1 MTKFQFS
8 RILITSALCLAAVEV
23 SSCSCQQGCPL
34 LEEALY
40 VNDTSDWYAA
50 EKDMTNF
57 YHVTAIPAVRESYL
71 NDFRQ
76 SLDASTRA
84 FGREREQIIREMDA
98 AATLISSMSQ
108 AEKEALAMAYLQ
120 EYIESIDK
128 HHISDSA
135 QLKDN
140 NRNKNISNWDGMYTR
155 TVERLPQEHQI
166 ILNTKGG
173 AELMEGYG
181 GYMIARHVAFNPK
194 MDAST
199 RRKALFVIDLWNEC
213 SDGENGYRSRW
224 IRRKH

>member
-1 MTKFQFS
+1 MPLVP
-8 RILITSALCLAAVEV
+8 RILATTALCLAALGV
-23 SSCSCQQGCPL
+23 SSCQQGVFL

-40 VNDTSDWYAA
+40 VNNTSEWYAA
-50 EKDMTNF
+50 ENDMTNF
-57 YHVTAIPAVRESYL
+57 YDVTAIPAVRESYL

-76 SLDASTRA
+76 SADATTRA

-98 AATLISSMSQ
+98 AAALISSMSRT
-108 AEKEALAMAYLQ
+108 EKEAFAITYLK
-120 EYIESIDK
+120 EYIASLDK
-128 HHISDSA
+128 HLISDSA

-155 TVERLPQEHQI
+155 TVERLPQEQQS

-173 AELMEGYG
+173 ARLMEGYG
-181 GYMIARHVAFNPK
+181 GYMLARYVAFNPK
-194 MDAST
+194 INASM
-199 RRKALFVIDLWNEC
+199 RRKALFVVDLWNEC

>member
-8 RILITSALCLAAVEV
+8 RILAICSLCLAAVGLN
-23 SSCSCQQGCPL
+23 SCQQGVSL
-34 LEEALY
+34 LEESLH
-40 VNDTSDWYAA
+40 VTDTTAWY
-50 EKDMTNF
+50 EVENDMTNF
-57 YHVTAIPAVRESYL
+57 YDVSAIPAVRESYL

-76 SLDASTRA
+76 SSDASTRA

-120 EYIESIDK
+120 EYIEALDK
-128 HHISDSA
+128 HHISGSA
-135 QLKDN
+135 QLDDN
-140 NRNKNISNWDGMYTR
+140 NRYTNISNWDGMYTR
-155 TVERLPQEHQI
+155 TVERLPQEKQV

-173 AELMEGYG
+173 ARLMEGYG
-181 GYMIARHVAFNPK
+181 GYMIARYVAFNPK

-199 RRKALFVIDLWNEC
+199 RHKALFVIDLWNEC

>member
-1 MTKFQFS
+1 MPPFPK
-8 RILITSALCLAAVEV
+8 ILATCALCLAAVGV

-57 YHVTAIPAVRESYL
+57 YHVTALPSVRESYL

-76 SLDASTRA
+76 SSDASSQE
-84 FGREREQIIREMDA
+84 FGRKLESIIREMDGA
-98 AATLISSMSQ
+98 ASFISNMRQ
-108 AEKEALAMAYLQ
+108 VAKEARALAYFE
-120 EYIESIDK
+120 EYVASLDK
-128 HHISDSA
+128 HHITNSG
-135 QLKDN
+135 QLHAN
-140 NRNKNISNWDGMYTR
+140 NGYTKISNWDGMNTR
-155 TVERLPQEHQI
+155 TVERLPQEQQI

-173 AELMEGYG
+173 AQLMEGYG
-181 GYMIARHVAFNPK
+181 GYMIARYVAFNPK

-199 RRKALFVIDLWNEC
+199 RHKALFVIDLSDEC
-213 SDGENGYRSRW
+213 SDGENGYHSRW

>member
-1 MTKFQFS
+1 MDAMNPIHK
-8 RILITSALCLAAVEV
+8 ILATTALCLAAMGL
-23 SSCSCQQGCPL
+23 SSCQQGVSL
-34 LEEALY
+34 LEESLH
-40 VNDTSDWYAA
+40 VKDTTAWYAA
-50 EKDMTNF
+50 ENDMTNF
-57 YHVTAIPAVRESYL
+57 YDVSAIPAVRESYL

-76 SLDASTRA
+76 SSDASTRA

-120 EYIESIDK
+120 EYIESLDK

-155 TVERLPQEHQI
+155 TVERLSQEKQVL
-166 ILNTKGG
+166 LNTKGG
-173 AELMEGYG
+173 ARLMEGYG
-181 GYMIARHVAFNPK
+181 GYMLARYVAFNPK
-194 MDAST
+194 IDASM
-199 RRKALFVIDLWNEC
+199 RRKALFVVDLWNEC
-213 SDGENGYRSRW
+213 SDGENGYRSQW

>member
-1 MTKFQFS
+1 MPTIHK
-8 RILITSALCLAAVEV
+8 ILTTTALCLAAVGV
-23 SSCSCQQGCPL
+23 SSCQQGVFL

-40 VNDTSDWYAA
+40 VNNTSEWYAA
-50 EKDMTNF
+50 ENDMTNF
-57 YHVTAIPAVRESYL
+57 YDVTAIPAVRESYL

-76 SLDASTRA
+76 SADATTRA

-120 EYIESIDK
+120 EYIESLDK

-155 TVERLPQEHQI
+155 TVGHLPREQQV

-173 AELMEGYG
+173 ARLMEGYG
-181 GYMIARHVAFNPK
+181 GYMIARYVAFNPK

-199 RRKALFVIDLWNEC
+199 RRKALFVINLWNEC

>member
-1 MTKFQFS
+1 MSTFHK
-8 RILITSALCLAAVEV
+8 ILPPTALSLAAMGLN
-23 SSCSCQQGCPL
+23 SCQQGIFL

-40 VNDTSDWYAA
+40 VNNTSEWYAA
-50 EKDMTNF
+50 ENDMTNF
-57 YHVTAIPAVRESYL
+57 YHVTARPEVRESYL

-76 SLDASTRA
+76 SADASTRA
-84 FGREREQIIREMDA
+84 FGKEREQIIREMDA
-98 AATLISSMSQ
+98 AAALISSMSRT
-108 AEKEALAMAYLQ
+108 EKEAFAITYLK
-120 EYIESIDK
+120 EYIASLDK
-128 HHISDSA
+128 HLISDSA

-155 TVERLPQEHQI
+155 TVGHLPREQQV

-173 AELMEGYG
+173 ARLMEGYG
-181 GYMIARHVAFNPK
+181 GYMLARYVAFNPK

-199 RRKALFVIDLWNEC
+199 RLKALFVIDLWNEC

>member
-1 MTKFQFS
+1 M
-8 RILITSALCLAAVEV
+8 
-23 SSCSCQQGCPL
+23 
-34 LEEALY
+34 Y

-57 YHVTAIPAVRESYL
+57 YDVTAIPAVRESYL

-76 SLDASTRA
+76 SADATTRA

-98 AATLISSMSQ
+98 AAALISSMSQ
-108 AEKEALAMAYLQ
+108 AEKEAFAITYLK
-120 EYIESIDK
+120 EYIASLDK
-128 HHISDSA
+128 HLISDSA

-155 TVERLPQEHQI
+155 TVERFPQEQQS

-173 AELMEGYG
+173 ARLMEGYG
-181 GYMIARHVAFNPK
+181 GYMIARYVAFNPK

-199 RRKALFVIDLWNEC
+199 RHKALFVVDLWNEC
-213 SDGENGYRSRW
+213 SDGENGYRSQW

>member
-1 MTKFQFS
+1 MPTIP
-8 RILITSALCLAAVEV
+8 RIHATTALCLAAVGV

-57 YHVTAIPAVRESYL
+57 YHVTALPSVRESYL

-76 SLDASTRA
+76 SADATTRA

-98 AATLISSMSQ
+98 AAALISSMSQ
-108 AEKEALAMAYLQ
+108 TEKEAFAITYLK
-120 EYIESIDK
+120 EYNESLDK
-128 HHISDSA
+128 HHISNSG
-135 QLKDN
+135 QLHDN
-140 NRNKNISNWDGMYTR
+140 NEYTNISNWDGMYTR
-155 TVERLPQEHQI
+155 TVGHLPREQQI

-173 AELMEGYG
+173 EQLMEGYG
-181 GYMIARHVAFNPK
+181 GYMLARYVAFNPK
-194 MDAST
+194 IDAGM
-199 RRKALFVIDLWNEC
+199 RRKALFVVDLWNEC
-213 SDGENGYRSRW
+213 SDGENGYRSQW

>member
-1 MTKFQFS
+1 MSTIP
-8 RILITSALCLAAVEV
+8 RILPPTALCLAAVVV

-57 YHVTAIPAVRESYL
+57 YHVTARPEVRESYL
-71 NDFRQ
+71 NDYRQ
-76 SLDASTRA
+76 SADATTRA
-84 FGREREQIIREMDA
+84 FGREREQMIREMDA
-98 AATLISSMSQ
+98 AAALISSMSQ
-108 AEKEALAMAYLQ
+108 AEKEAFAITYLK
-120 EYIESIDK
+120 EYNESLDK
-128 HHISDSA
+128 HHISNSG
-135 QLKDN
+135 QLHDN
-140 NRNKNISNWDGMYTR
+140 NGYTNISNWDGMYTR
-155 TVERLPQEHQI
+155 TVERLPQEKQV

-173 AELMEGYG
+173 ARLMEGYG
-181 GYMIARHVAFNPK
+181 GYMIARYVAFNPK

-199 RRKALFVIDLWNEC
+199 RLKALFVIDLWNEC